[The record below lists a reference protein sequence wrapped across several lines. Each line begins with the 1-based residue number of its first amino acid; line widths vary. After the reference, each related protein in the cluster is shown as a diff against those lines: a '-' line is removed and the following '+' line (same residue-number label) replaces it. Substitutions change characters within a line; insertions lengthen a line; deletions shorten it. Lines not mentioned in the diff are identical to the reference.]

1 MQEHATSPTDQAAGG
16 APTSSQ
22 SKSNPAAPPMAMP
35 SVPPRLALI
44 YALLC
49 VLGVAVSVELLRIHV
64 FVHTDPAYHSVCAM
78 SEGVNC
84 ETVALSPYA
93 VFAGVPVAVWGI
105 GGYLLMGVLACS
117 GLGKRRLHAAWPWGL
132 LLALTGFSVLASA
145 ILAYISATQIASL
158 CLFCLCSYAITAALM
173 VLALTAARKSRARL
187 SDLVLLDVKALVR
200 HPLLAMAASIVIMA
214 MLLGLALL
222 MPRYWKAPGWQDLPP
237 LPSGL
242 DADGHPWI
250 GASHPRLTIV
260 EFSDYECPHCRK
272 AHKSVRLLAAKHPD
286 QVRLIHRHLPLDQAC
301 HPGIRAPF
309 HTHACRFAEA
319 AECAGAQGRF
329 WEMND
334 ALFSIQDKVK
344 AKNVDPMDLAVRI
357 GLSRAQFKR
366 CMDDHASAPRIARD
380 IEASMTRRLSG
391 TPTFVIADEVLP
403 GWVSESDLEQRLR
416 STP

>member
-22 SKSNPAAPPMAMP
+22 SKSNPAAPPMALP

-49 VLGVAVSVELLRIHV
+49 VLGVAASVELLRIHV

-105 GGYLLMGVLACS
+105 FGYLVMGALAVS
-117 GLGKRRLHAAWPWGL
+117 GLGKWRLHAAWPWGL
-132 LLALTGFSVLASA
+132 LLALTGFAVLASA

-158 CLFCLCSYAITAALM
+158 CLFCMGSYAITTALM
-173 VLALTAARKSRARL
+173 VLVIIASRRAR
-187 SDLVLLDVKALVR
+187 AR
-200 HPLLAMAASIVIMA
+200 
-214 MLLGLALL
+214 LLGLAMLDAKALLRRPLIGVVGGIAIAATLLGLELL
-222 MPRYWKAPGWQDLPP
+222 MPRYWKAPGWGDLPQ
-237 LPSGL
+237 LPFGL
-242 DADGHPWI
+242 DADGHHWI
-250 GASHPRLTIV
+250 GAKKPVLTIV

-272 AHKSVRLLAAKHPD
+272 AHKSTRVLAAKYPE

-301 HPGIRAPF
+301 HPGLRMPF
-309 HTHACRFAEA
+309 HAHACRFAEA

-329 WEMND
+329 WQMND
-334 ALFSIQDKVK
+334 ALFSTQDKVK
-344 AKNVDPMDLAVRI
+344 AKDVDPMALAVRI
-357 GLSRAQFKR
+357 GLNRARFKR
-366 CMDDHASAPRIARD
+366 CMDDHAMAPRLAKD
-380 IEASMTRRLSG
+380 IEESMHRRMNG
-391 TPTFVIADEVLP
+391 TPTFLIGDEVLP
-403 GWVSESDLEQRLR
+403 GWVSESDLERRLR